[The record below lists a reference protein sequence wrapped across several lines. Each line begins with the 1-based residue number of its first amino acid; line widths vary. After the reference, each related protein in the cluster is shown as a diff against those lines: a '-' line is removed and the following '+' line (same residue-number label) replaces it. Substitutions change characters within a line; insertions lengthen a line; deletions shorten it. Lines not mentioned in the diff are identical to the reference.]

1 MIAQAIRVVAEQ
13 GGSLS
18 AEEVESVVTDILDEV
33 VAPSDVTAWLV
44 ALHAR
49 GETPEEIAG
58 CVRAVLARRARL
70 CPDLRGAIDIG
81 GTGGD
86 GAGTFNISTTA
97 AFVVAGA
104 GVPVL
109 KHGNRGFTS
118 RCGSAD
124 LMEGLG
130 LRLSRRIDDLFVQQC
145 LRHANMAYL
154 FTPRLFRYPESLA
167 RVRRE
172 IGSRTLFNLAGPLC
186 HPGGIDYQFLGVAD
200 LPLTETMARVLQR
213 LGRRRAFVCSGL
225 DGRLDEISIS
235 GATQASILSDGRI
248 ETRTLGPH
256 DFDVRPAR
264 REDILG
270 GDTDANVRISLS
282 VLSGAR
288 GAQRDA
294 TVMCAGAALF
304 VAGKTQ
310 DLQGGANLARQAIDS
325 GAAMQAM
332 ERLRQAFNE
341 M

>member
-1 MIAQAIRVVAEQ
+1 MIAQAIRIVAEQ

-18 AEEVESVVTDILDEV
+18 AQEVESVVTAILDEV
-33 VAPSDVTAWLV
+33 LEPADVTAWLL
-44 ALHAR
+44 ALQAR

-70 CPDLRGAIDIG
+70 CPDLHGAIDIG

-130 LRLSRRIDDLFVQQC
+130 LRLSRRLDEPFVRQC
-145 LRHANMAYL
+145 LRQANMAYL
-154 FTPRLFRYPESLA
+154 FTPQLFRYPESLA
-167 RVRRE
+167 RLRRG

-200 LPLTETMARVLQR
+200 PQLTDTMARVLQR

-225 DGRLDEISIS
+225 AGRLDEICIS

-256 DFDVRPAR
+256 DFDVHPAR

-270 GDTDANVRISLS
+270 GDVDANVRISLG
-282 VLSGAR
+282 VLSGRR
-288 GAQRDA
+288 GATRDA
-294 TVMCAGAALF
+294 AVMCAGAALF
-304 VAGKTQ
+304 IAGKSP
-310 DLQGGANLARQAIDS
+310 DLRGGAALARQAIDS
-325 GAAMQAM
+325 GAAMRAL